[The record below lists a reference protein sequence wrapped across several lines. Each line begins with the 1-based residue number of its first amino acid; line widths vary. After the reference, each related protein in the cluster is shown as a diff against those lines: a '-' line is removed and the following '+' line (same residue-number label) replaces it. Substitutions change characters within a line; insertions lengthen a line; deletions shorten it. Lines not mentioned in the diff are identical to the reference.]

1 MRGRTFKNSVIIADE
16 MQNATE
22 SQMKMLLTR
31 IGEGSKLVITGDLDQ
46 HDRGY
51 DDNGLK
57 GFMER
62 LAARKTK
69 MIASVKFNFNEIER
83 HPVVSE
89 VLSLYE

>member
-1 MRGRTFKNSVIIADE
+1 
-16 MQNATE
+16 
-22 SQMKMLLTR
+22 
-31 IGEGSKLVITGDLDQ
+31 
-46 HDRGY
+46 
-51 DDNGLK
+51 
-57 GFMER
+57 